1 MPEINDAELEKFIN
15 EEIFQKEKI
24 KVESEDPSG
33 TGNGTMYW
41 VESVSVDCLLSAF
54 KEVAAFSAKRAREK
68 AIEECMERVD
78 FAKTKRDP
86 DDSSVFM
93 CDLWTIGTILDDLK
107 KLKS

>member
-1 MPEINDAELEKFIN
+1 MPTTITAQELEKA
-15 EEIFQKEKI
+15 
-24 KVESEDPSG
+24 
-33 TGNGTMYW
+33 
-41 VESVSVDCLLSAF
+41 VDIMKLIRE
-54 KEVAAFSAKRAREK
+54 EVAKARQEARKEAREK

>member
-1 MPEINDAELEKFIN
+1 MITIEKDAELEKFIKG
-15 EEIFQKEKI
+15 IVEKFHIGGTYADI
-24 KVESEDPSG
+24 KDYGGVTERARVG
-33 TGNGTMYW
+33 FL
-41 VESVSVDCLLSAF
+41 VSQLQ
-54 KEVAAFSAKRAREK
+54 EVAAFSAKRAREK

-93 CDLWTIGTILDDLK
+93 CDLWTIGIILDDLK